1 MKLLDLY
8 IRILKKQMWLYLI
21 YLLAFWIFIVLAV
34 RTGKG
39 MAAEQAI
46 VLYYRYA
53 VLALM
58 VLIMLT
64 VSAVTAVTS
73 NVELSM
79 RHRAAPVR
87 MELLELG
94 YLGADLLVM
103 LFWWMLFFWTAVILY
118 GEAAYRPEGLLMSVN
133 LLTVS
138 LLSTAL
144 GFMIGIFTRSAQG
157 RGIASNLIALFLPV
171 IGGSVESLRGGDETV
186 YFLRSFTPI
195 FWYQKALEELT
206 SGVRN
211 MSQQSLYN
219 YAVYIGIQLMFALAV
234 ITFGMMLDKQRKESA
249 N

>member
-1 MKLLDLY
+1 MKLFDLY
-8 IRILKKQMWLYLI
+8 IRILKKQIWLYAI
-21 YLLAFWIFIVLAV
+21 YLLAFWTFVVLASQS
-34 RTGKG
+34 GKG
-39 MAAEQAI
+39 MAAEQA
-46 VLYYRYA
+46 LEMYYRYA

-64 VSAVTAVTS
+64 ISAVTAVTS

-87 MELLELG
+87 TELLELG

-103 LFWWMLFFWTAVILY
+103 LFWWMLFFWTAVVLY
-118 GEAAYRPEGLLMSVN
+118 GEAAYSAEGLLMSAN

-144 GFMIGIFTRSAQG
+144 GFMIGIFARSAQG
-157 RGIASNLIALFLPV
+157 RGIASNLIAFLLPL
-171 IGGSVESLRGGDETV
+171 IGGSMEGLKGGDNTV

-195 FWYQKALEELT
+195 FWYQKALEELAP
-206 SGVRN
+206 GIGH
-211 MSQQSLYN
+211 MSRQNLYN
-219 YAVYIGIQLMFALAV
+219 YAAYIGIQLMFALAV
-234 ITFGMMLDKQRKESA
+234 LAFGMMLDKQRKESA